1 MAINRTDLKRAV
13 HSSMSRGS
21 PHQWNQSPYQRNYS
35 KWWIHSSSSNV
46 SLGHLAN
53 YKELG
58 KTERTH
64 WEGKFGPKLWS
75 SHLWSGGHLFK
86 MLVKW
91 LSKWAEADWAW
102 SITFSALSQLPWGS
116 FPHPLLLKCFTTFR
130 GPWGYVDLLYAIPTP
145 SIYLISEGLWIR
157 CTALKFSNWS
167 ISIHC
172 HLLLHIDKE
181 TNAKTKSTS
190 E

>member
-53 YKELG
+53 SKELG

-102 SITFSALSQLPWGS
+102 SSYLLCPVPA
-116 FPHPLLLKCFTTFR
+116 PLRL
-130 GPWGYVDLLYAIPTP
+130 IPTP
-145 SIYLISEGLWIR
+145 PPAEMLYNLPGAMGLCWPSL
-157 CTALKFSNWS
+157 CN
-167 ISIHC
+167 
-172 HLLLHIDKE
+172 
-181 TNAKTKSTS
+181 STPLS
-190 E
+190 LFNFWRPLNQMHSPQVF